1 MFISLELDHTESIAK
16 QYSDEEEPEVPDKAP
31 CLCKKCEGWI
41 Y

>member
-1 MFISLELDHTESIAK
+1 MLFISLELDQSESIAK
-16 QYSDEEEPEVPDKAP
+16 QYSEEEPEIPDKAP